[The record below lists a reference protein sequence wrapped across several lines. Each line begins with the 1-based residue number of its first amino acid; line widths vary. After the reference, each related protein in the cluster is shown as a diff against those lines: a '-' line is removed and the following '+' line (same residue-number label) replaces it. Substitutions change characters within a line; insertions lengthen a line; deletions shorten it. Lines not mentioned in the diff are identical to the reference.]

1 MEICAVVMAAGDGEK
16 MKSKH
21 SKVVHRIAG
30 KPLICWVADALDG
43 IGAKEQLYIVGYRQ
57 EEVREVIGEEV
68 AFVLQEQQLGTGHA
82 VMQAAPF
89 LEGRNGV
96 TVVVPGDAPMISK
109 ETLQNAM
116 DYFLKNED
124 DALVVTAKTLNPTGY
139 GRILRDSDGN
149 ICKIVEE
156 NEASKEIK
164 QICDVNSS
172 FYFFKTPI
180 LLSVLGKLAA
190 HNTRLHYYL
199 TDSIETMINEGYKIG
214 EYMTDFDEIRGVNDR
229 IELQYAAQLLNKR
242 ICRRLMLSGVQIVDP
257 ASTWI
262 EDEVEVAWDTII
274 RPNTVLKGKTVVG
287 EDCIIGPQTRLE
299 DVTVGNETTIAYSV
313 ASECQIGN
321 GCSIGP
327 FSHIR
332 PQSVLK
338 DKITIGSFV
347 EVKNSHIGDYTRA
360 RHLTYIGD
368 SKVGKNVNF
377 GCGTVTCNYDG
388 QEKMNC
394 RIGDNVFIGGNSNL
408 ISPVFLR
415 DDSYVAAGSTITED
429 VPSMSLAIAR
439 AEQVNKENWVINRHR
454 QRAGKMIPPDKER
467 REDF

>member
-21 SKVVHRIAG
+21 SKVVHRAAG
-30 KPLICWVADALDG
+30 KPLISWVADALNG

-109 ETLQNAM
+109 ETLQNALES
-116 DYFLKNED
+116 FIKNGD
-124 DALVVTAKTLNPTGY
+124 DALVITAKTLNPTGY
-139 GRILRDSDGN
+139 GRILRDSKGR

-156 NEASKEIK
+156 NEAANEVKKIND
-164 QICDVNSS
+164 INSS

-214 EYMTDFDEIRGVNDR
+214 EYMTDFDEVRGVNDR
-229 IELQYAAQLLNKR
+229 IELQYAAKLLNQR
-242 ICRRLMLSGVQIVDP
+242 ICRRLMLNGVQIIDP

-262 EDEVEVAWDTII
+262 DERVEIAWDTVI
-274 RPNTVLKGKTVVG
+274 RPNTVLRGNTVIG

-299 DVTVGNETTIAYSV
+299 NVTVGNETSIVESV
-313 ASECQIGN
+313 ASDCRIGN
-321 GCSIGP
+321 GCSLGP

-332 PQSVLK
+332 PQSILE
-338 DKITIGSFV
+338 DKITIGAFV

-388 QEKMNC
+388 QDKMDC
-394 RIGDNVFIGGNSNL
+394 RIGNNVFIGGNSNL
-408 ISPVFLR
+408 VSPVFLR

-429 VPSMSLAIAR
+429 VPSLSLAIAR
-439 AEQVNKENWVINRHR
+439 TPQTNKENWVVRRHR
-454 QRAGKMIPPDKER
+454 QRSGKVIPPDHT
-467 REDF
+467 REI